1 MSRKKTKYNHDTP
14 HKRISLYKLNDIMKE
29 DEEYQTA
36 MAGSWGG
43 LFIFSLLFYFSGF
56 RAATMYPLNG
66 KFTAFIANADR
77 LGIRF
82 NFQYYGICRTDTFF
96 DCPVLQWI
104 MLLASLDAARANL
117 DSPRGRKQIEKA
129 ISNAKYLRS
138 EIDKM
143 EHIHQL
149 KSDFGYMT
157 DVTKVFIKIDGLS
170 GKRLESILEI
180 DFNIE
185 VESATDSGLLLLSNI
200 GNKRSDIEY
209 LQEVNHIFYIHTFGD
224 IFNLN
229 TDIYACVSLY
239 KL

>member
-104 MLLASLDAARANL
+104 MLLASLVFL
-117 DSPRGRKQIEKA
+117 IGLIYCFVELVKITHV
-129 ISNAKYLRS
+129 YLKKWRNY
-138 EIDKM
+138 E
-143 EHIHQL
+143 L
-149 KSDFGYMT
+149 
-157 DVTKVFIKIDGLS
+157 
-170 GKRLESILEI
+170 LE
-180 DFNIE
+180 
-185 VESATDSGLLLLSNI
+185 
-200 GNKRSDIEY
+200 
-209 LQEVNHIFYIHTFGD
+209 
-224 IFNLN
+224 
-229 TDIYACVSLY
+229 
-239 KL
+239 